1 MSKNLQINEDW
12 EREAL
17 KDFIYLHEE
26 KTLVAEQIREHMN
39 RKPALI
45 TVVDKDRILDKQYE
59 HHSNPLPF

>member
-1 MSKNLQINEDW
+1 MNNKKKLQINEDW

-17 KDFIYLHEE
+17 KDLVYLQEE
-26 KTLVAEQIREHMN
+26 KELFYQDIN

-45 TVVDKDRILDKQYE
+45 TVVDKDKILDKKHE